1 MEMIKKIWQYK
12 DIRNKILFA
21 VFLLLLTRVLAH
33 IPLPGVD
40 LPRLQ
45 MFFEQNQVFG
55 LLNMFSG
62 GTMSQFS
69 IVLMGVGPYITAS
82 IIFQLLVMVIPRLE
96 ELQKEGQSGQQKIN
110 QYTRY
115 ATIPLAIIQ
124 SYAMLALLKS
134 QGILPDWTTFDL
146 SLMLIT
152 SAAGTMLLMWIGEII
167 TERGIG
173 NGLSL
178 IITIGI
184 LSSFP
189 SQIRNTWALMQG
201 GDITVTLGVLAFLA
215 IFILVIAAI
224 IFITEGQRNV
234 PVSYAR
240 RAGRNNNTGSVD
252 SFLPIRVNI
261 SGVIPIIFAMS
272 IMVVPG
278 VAGQYLASAKTA
290 WISSSANY
298 MVTLFQNDWFYGAIY
313 FLLVFAFT
321 FFYTFVVFKPEQIA
335 ENLQKQG
342 GFIPGLRPG
351 SETKNF
357 LHKVV
362 SRVTLAGGIFLAIV
376 AVLPFVVKAITNID
390 TLVLGGTGLL
400 IIVSVVIETI
410 RQINSQMMMH
420 TYDNY

>member
-1 MEMIKKIWQYK
+1 MEYLKKVWQYK
-12 DIRNKILFA
+12 DLRNKVSFALFI
-21 VFLLLLTRVLAH
+21 LLLTRVLAH

-40 LPRLQ
+40 LERLKL
-45 MFFEQNQVFG
+45 FFEQNQVFG
-55 LLNMFSG
+55 LLDMFSG

-82 IIFQLLVMVIPRLE
+82 IIFQLLVMVIPKLE

-134 QGILPDWTTFDL
+134 QGIIPGWEIFDL
-146 SLMLIT
+146 TVMLIT
-152 SAAGTMLLMWIGEII
+152 SAAGTILLMWLGELV
-167 TERGIG
+167 TEKGIG
-173 NGLSL
+173 NGVSL
-178 IITIGI
+178 IITLGI

-189 SQIRNTWALMQG
+189 EQIRNTWAIVQT
-201 GDITVTLGVLAFLA
+201 GDIGKIIGVTAFLL
-215 IFILVIAAI
+215 IFIFVVAAI
-224 IFITEGQRNV
+224 VLITEGQRNV

-240 RAGRNNNTGSVD
+240 RTSSQGSLGMID

-278 VAGQYLASAKTA
+278 VVGKYLESAKTA
-290 WISSSANY
+290 WISSAASFTTN
-298 MVTLFQNDWFYGAIY
+298 LFQNDWFYGAIY

-321 FFYTFVVFKPEQIA
+321 FFYTFVVFKPDQVS

-351 SETKNF
+351 SETKKF

-362 SRVTLAGGIFLAIV
+362 SRVTLAGGVFLAIV
-376 AVLPFVVKAITNID
+376 AILPFVVKAITNID

-410 RQINSQMMMH
+410 RQIDSQLMMH